1 MNQIKPK
8 VIKDYDKIDP
18 ELLEKVKQFYS
29 GNFADHLI
37 TFFNKD
43 GKKITALP
51 FETEDKQYLLRMTE
65 TEAVRIVEEDEDT
78 EEDGFLKNELKDEFN
93 DPDMDYL
100 SETEEEPEDE
110 IEEEPEDDEDDY

>member
-1 MNQIKPK
+1 MNQSKPK
-8 VIKDYDKIDP
+8 VIKDYDKVDP
-18 ELLEKVKQFYS
+18 ELMEKVRQFYS
-29 GNFADHLI
+29 GGFAENLI

-78 EEDGFLKNELKDEFN
+78 DDDGFLKNEMKNNFD

-100 SETEEEPEDE
+100 SETDEEPADE
-110 IEEEPEDDEDDY
+110 TEEEPEDDDDDY